1 MKDANKAVRGMS
13 RRPKPTE
20 SAGKT
25 FGRAEED
32 LVQFVCYLT
41 PDERRRLKMLS
52 AKTDT
57 PMTRIVS
64 DLIRAELDR
73 RDV

>member
-13 RRPKPTE
+13 RRPHPTE

-32 LVQFVCYLT
+32 LVQQGCLLANDQTYFL
-41 PDERRRLKMLS
+41 E
-52 AKTDT
+52 
-57 PMTRIVS
+57 
-64 DLIRAELDR
+64 EF
-73 RDV
+73 